1 MPLLFDMVS
10 ILQTRKL
17 RLRDIREV
25 EYGLWIQGRALFH
38 STCQSAL
45 YKTVSPLPSAWFPTS
60 SINCIGYFLSFTPTS
75 LSSSSLILTW
85 IQNSDKLGKTLPAHL
100 CCDVPSQE
108 NLSPP
113 SQLLQSSP
121 SWPKLLRRLKID
133 YILFIWKLSS
143 IVLHTFA
150 FILLPPNTNLYCLY
164 GFIAQH
170 LPRHRGWQL

>member
-1 MPLLFDMVS
+1 MLTLGQALPRTWKALFPQQIMPLLFDMVS

-75 LSSSSLILTW
+75 LRSSTLTLTW
-85 IQNSDKLGKTLPAHL
+85 IQNSLT
-100 CCDVPSQE
+100 
-108 NLSPP
+108 NLVKP
-113 SQLLQSSP
+113 
-121 SWPKLLRRLKID
+121 
-133 YILFIWKLSS
+133 Y
-143 IVLHTFA
+143 LHTFA
-150 FILLPPNTNLYCLY
+150 VMYQVRKISLHPANSYNPLHHDPNFSGDLK
-164 GFIAQH
+164 
-170 LPRHRGWQL
+170 